1 MIAKELISDG
11 IIPLKTNDT
20 GRIALEW
27 MEDFRVSHLPIVNES
42 QLLGLVTEYDVYN
55 HNQLDEPIGNYSLS
69 LHNTFVLESQ
79 HLYDVMRLVQLHGLS
94 LIPVVDND
102 NNYLGSITLQRLLQ
116 HFSATLSVSEPGGI
130 IILELN
136 IHDYVLSE
144 IARIV
149 ESNDTKIL
157 SLFIHFDPVSQ
168 KMRLTLKLNKME
180 ISGLLQ
186 TFSRFNYEVIMSYGA
201 QDDLDDLRERYDA
214 LMSYLKV

>member
-55 HNQLDEPIGNYSLS
+55 HNQLDEPIGSYSLS

-149 ESNDTKIL
+149 ESNDIKIL